1 MCRASQL
8 ELSDISHS
16 RLQLELAYQTILLMS
31 FSIMVFSG

>member
-8 ELSDISHS
+8 ELGDISPS
-16 RLQLELAYQTILLMS
+16 RLQLELACQTILLMS